1 MARVILSGLVSD
13 LRGSL
18 GGVIAQRGPGGLSLR
33 SPSLSSRPS
42 TARQRAAA
50 AYFGKASAA
59 WRSLDA
65 QARAL
70 WAAIARAY
78 APTPPGPGL
87 ASSLARQA
95 FVRWYSA
102 HLSTGHTPTRL
113 VPLVYPFGSVGH
125 VELLK
130 LEPDPTPPAVIAEL
144 PALPV
149 ACSFWLR
156 YAPNFPE
163 WPRRGPWHLV
173 YTSAEDP
180 GLTWL
185 NPSYYVAVLPLSR
198 FLPLARYGLD
208 TQWQLRVTLVL
219 QGDIVAR
226 DDNGYAHIT
235 WSP

>member
-33 SPSLSSRPS
+33 APSLSSRPS

-50 AYFGKASAA
+50 AYFGQASAA

-95 FVRWYSA
+95 FIRWYSA

-113 VPLVYPFGSVGH
+113 VPLVYPFGSVASA
-125 VELLK
+125 LLVK
-130 LEPDPTPPAVIAEL
+130 QDPDPDDPAIL
-144 PALPV
+144 LITNALPV
-149 ACSFWLR
+149 AASIWLR
-156 YAPNFPE
+156 FAPNFPE

-180 GLTWL
+180 GLTWYA
-185 NPSYYVAVLPLSR
+185 PSYFYAFLPLTR
-198 FLPLARYGLD
+198 FLPLARFGLD
-208 TQWQLRVTLVL
+208 SQWQLRVTLVL

-226 DDNGYAHIT
+226 DDNGYARLT